1 MYATDKIK
9 DLININF
16 VLISWSR
23 IHEVINISWR
33 LHPCFMPGGAAF
45 LVPVCEETGHLW
57 KELQEI
63 SGKSFP
69 TMEILWIVP
78 ARSCAPLQRNQYGI
92 IWK

>member
-1 MYATDKIK
+1 MTD
-9 DLININF
+9 
-16 VLISWSR
+16 
-23 IHEVINISWR
+23 R
-33 LHPCFMPGGAAF
+33 LGGFIRASCRAEPPF
-45 LVPVCEETGHLW
+45 FVPVCEETGHLW

-78 ARSCAPLQRNQYGI
+78 ARSCAPLQRNQYGR